1 MDRIKDKTEKLE
13 RMYSDDKHFDIFLL
27 LSILTDLNKEVQE
40 LKQLLAEHIANK
52 KMHEC

>member
-13 RMYSDDKHFDIFLL
+13 RMYEDNKHFDIFLL
-27 LSILTDLNKEVQE
+27 LSILADLNKEIQE
-40 LKQLLAEHIANK
+40 LKQLLIEHTANK